1 MELLVSI
8 VNKARRIYMCVSI
21 YIMAV
26 LHGMMCLGV
35 IGSILVC
42 LCMDQLKFIYK
53 VYKIFHKYH

>member
-8 VNKARRIYMCVSI
+8 VNKARRIYMCVYI
-21 YIMAV
+21 YIMGV